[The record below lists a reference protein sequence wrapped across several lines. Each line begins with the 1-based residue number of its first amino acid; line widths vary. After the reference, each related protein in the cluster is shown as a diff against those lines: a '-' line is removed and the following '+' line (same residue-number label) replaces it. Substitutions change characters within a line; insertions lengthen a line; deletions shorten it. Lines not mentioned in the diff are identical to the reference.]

1 MATDQFL
8 GMSTSS
14 GAFAL
19 QNATASQDAHIVG
32 KARQAGMIILSKSN
46 LAELNGFKDSSLSPG
61 WSSLGGE
68 TLFPKKC
75 DGNDGKDSYLAI
87 D

>member
-46 LAELNGFKDSSLSPG
+46 LAVCYVRDR
-61 WSSLGGE
+61 
-68 TLFPKKC
+68 TR
-75 DGNDGKDSYLAI
+75 
-87 D
+87 